1 MRNVKLYMLGML
13 AAIGMLW
20 GCDKGFDELN
30 INKVDPTTLDA
41 QFIMNRAIIET
52 TYPDNF
58 ATLQMLCYDFGI
70 VQQIITPFGSSLS
83 GGNYN
88 IFNPGNTS
96 LVWVNF
102 YRNVLKQ
109 TIDAVNKTSEDT
121 SRTNLYNEAR
131 IWKAYAFMILTDTY
145 GDIPY
150 TEA

>member
-1 MRNVKLYMLGML
+1 MRTVKRYLLGML
-13 AAIGMLW
+13 TLIGVLSS
-20 GCDKGFDELN
+20 CDKGFDELN
-30 INKVDPTTLDA
+30 INKVDPTTLDP

-58 ATLQMLCYDFGI
+58 ATLEMLCYDFGI

-88 IFNPGNTS
+88 IFNPSNTS

-109 TIDAVNKTSEDT
+109 NIDAIEKTKSDAN
-121 SRTNLYNEAR
+121 RTNLYNE
-131 IWKAYAFMILTDTY
+131 
-145 GDIPY
+145 
-150 TEA
+150 